1 MKKDN
6 QKSIKS
12 LEKEV
17 KRKKYI
23 KIFMAGLGI
32 LSLFFVGMVA
42 YSPLHIMHA
51 EQNRSATIIQ
61 KKRSVLFFYRDTC
74 PACHKIFP
82 QVLAAKDGGVPV
94 QMINTLNKSN
104 RKKYLSKYHIESV
117 PTFIILDDYG
127 NETDRY
133 VGNDSHT
140 IQKILEGI
148 M

>member
-42 YSPLHIMHA
+42 YSPFHIMHA
-51 EQNRSATIIQ
+51 EKKTSAKNNQ
-61 KKRSVLFFYRDTC
+61 KKKEEFFFFFC
-74 PACHKIFP
+74 
-82 QVLAAKDGGVPV
+82 
-94 QMINTLNKSN
+94 M
-104 RKKYLSKYHIESV
+104 
-117 PTFIILDDYG
+117 
-127 NETDRY
+127 
-133 VGNDSHT
+133 
-140 IQKILEGI
+140 
-148 M
+148 